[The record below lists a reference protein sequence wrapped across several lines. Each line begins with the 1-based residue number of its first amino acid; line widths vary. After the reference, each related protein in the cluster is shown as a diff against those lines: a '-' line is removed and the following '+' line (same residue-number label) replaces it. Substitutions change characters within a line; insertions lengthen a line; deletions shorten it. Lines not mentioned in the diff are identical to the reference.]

1 MHSVGKGADGW
12 TGSSPESA
20 SLWRVIMSA
29 KANPAR
35 NVYAFSLRG
44 VAAMNSYAFV
54 PAIAD
59 DAINNALDQER
70 EAPRQDRPR
79 LTRMI
84 EDLLAGYLTAGYR
97 RAV

>member
-1 MHSVGKGADGW
+1 
-12 TGSSPESA
+12 
-20 SLWRVIMSA
+20 MSA

-59 DAINNALDQER
+59 DAINNALDQARKDPQQE
-70 EAPRQDRPR
+70 RPR
-79 LTRMI
+79 ITWII
-84 EDLLAGYLTAGYR
+84 EDLLARYLTAGQR
-97 RAV
+97 RTA